1 MTSLNEA
8 HYSLQDLLYLM
19 SRLRDPVDGC
29 PWDRQQSFLTIIPY
43 TLEESY
49 ELADAIESGDFLQI
63 REELGDVLFQVV
75 FYAQLAT
82 EQDQFVFDDVV
93 SGLVSKLI
101 KRHPHVFPDAT
112 LSSRAGASLP
122 DSDTVPRNWETIKS
136 TERQAREQHSSMD
149 DVPAN
154 LPALGRAA
162 KLQKRAAREGFD
174 WPDYEGV
181 LEKLQ
186 EEITELQSA
195 CNGGQPQAI
204 EDELG
209 DVLFSCVNLARH
221 LDVNPEMALRGANS
235 KFEQRYRY
243 IETKLS
249 GRGISASDATM
260 EQMDLLWD
268 EAKGVGL

>member
-1 MTSLNEA
+1 M
-8 HYSLQDLLYLM
+8 M
-19 SRLRDPVDGC
+19 SRLRDPLDGC
-29 PWDRQQSFLTIIPY
+29 PWDRQQNFLTIIPY
-43 TLEESY
+43 TLEETY
-49 ELADAIESGDFLQI
+49 ELADAIESGDFSRI

-75 FYAQLAT
+75 FYAQLAS

-93 SGLVSKLI
+93 SALVSKLI
-101 KRHPHVFPDAT
+101 KRHPHVFPDAI
-112 LSSRAGASLP
+112 LSRRTGVSLH
-122 DSDTVPRNWETIKS
+122 DSDTVKHNWEAIKS
-136 TERQAREQHSSMD
+136 TEREARDQHSAMD

-162 KLQKRAAREGFD
+162 KLQKRAARDGFD
-174 WPDYEGV
+174 WADFEGV
-181 LEKLQ
+181 LEKLH
-186 EEITELQSA
+186 EEISELQLA
-195 CNGGQPQAI
+195 CNNSQPQAI
-204 EDELG
+204 EEELG

-221 LDVNPEMALRGANS
+221 LDVNPEMALRGANN

-268 EAKGVGL
+268 EAKDAGL